1 MTNENN
7 PNPKRLAG
15 MAETETIRRLL
26 DVVMRRDRK
35 AASALPVP
43 KPALAIPQASAVAF
57 VGDNVGETVAQISPP
72 PLPEKSI
79 TPTTALE
86 PDQLVMPNVEIES
99 SAPETPLFEPP
110 VVETQAEPMPV
121 PIGALS
127 FGELLERIN
136 WRNRPE
142 DVKPLPLMGELEP
155 PGYADTIEGVLSV
168 FAWDDE

>member
-1 MTNENN
+1 
-7 PNPKRLAG
+7 
-15 MAETETIRRLL
+15 
-26 DVVMRRDRK
+26 
-35 AASALPVP
+35 
-43 KPALAIPQASAVAF
+43 VAPI
-57 VGDNVGETVAQISPP
+57 NPP

-79 TPTTALE
+79 TPTTVPE
-86 PDQLVMPNVEIES
+86 PDEPVTPGAEIES
-99 SAPETPLFEPP
+99 SPAETPLFVAP
-110 VVETQAEPMPV
+110 VAETPAEPM

-142 DVKPLPLMGELEP
+142 DVKPLPLMGVLEP

>member
-15 MAETETIRRLL
+15 IAETDAIRRLL
-26 DVVMRRDRK
+26 DVVRRRDRP
-35 AASALPVP
+35 APPALPAP
-43 KPALAIPQASAVAF
+43 KPAPAIPQASAVAF
-57 VGDNVGETVAQISPP
+57 VGDNVGETVAPIRPP

-79 TPTTALE
+79 TPTTVQE
-86 PDQLVMPNVEIES
+86 PDEPVTPSVEIES
-99 SAPETPLFEPP
+99 SAPETPLFVPP
-110 VVETQAEPMPV
+110 VVESQAQPMLV

-127 FGELLERIN
+127 FGDFLERIN

-142 DVKPLPLMGELEP
+142 DVRPLPLMGAIQP

-168 FAWDDE
+168 FALDDE